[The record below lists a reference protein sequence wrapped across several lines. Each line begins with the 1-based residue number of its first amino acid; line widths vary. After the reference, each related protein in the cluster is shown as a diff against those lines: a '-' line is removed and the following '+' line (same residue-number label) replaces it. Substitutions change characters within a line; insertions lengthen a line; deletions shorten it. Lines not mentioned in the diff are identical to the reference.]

1 MSSRA
6 ELLVAVG
13 SWTICSVGMLVF
25 NKLAIKAFSP
35 ACTLV
40 AVQFLFSTVAMLLP
54 PFCSSLHIGS
64 LRDVLRWMTVIPFFT
79 GMILTSILALKDAP
93 MTLVL
98 TFRAM
103 SPMISLVVER
113 FYPNP
118 LRLSPL
124 MLLSLFGCLF
134 GMWLYLHDIP
144 KHHMTGVFWALL
156 NNLFAVGD
164 RLLQRLMLGKDQRP
178 VDISKTGVTLLN
190 NSLGLLPLLL
200 ACVLLTNEAGDIEP
214 AWQKLQGD
222 RWGQIWV
229 AMSCLVGV
237 GISYTGVWVQ
247 SLMSATS
254 MLVLINANKFAILFL
269 EVLVMRSK
277 TVGTCQI
284 LGATLSILFS
294 ILYGK
299 AREAVEQDAE
309 DEYDEELK
317 SLTEDED
324 DAEHSL
330 SGSEGP
336 SKSLE

>member
-1 MSSRA
+1 MST
-6 ELLVAVG
+6 ELLTAVG

-40 AVQFLFSTVAMLLP
+40 AVQFLFSAFAMLVP
-54 PFCSSLHIGS
+54 PFSSSLHIGS
-64 LRDVLRWMTVIPFFT
+64 SRDVMRWIIVIPFFT
-79 GMILTSILALKDAP
+79 GMILTSILALKEAP

-98 TFRAM
+98 TFRAL
-103 SPMISLVVER
+103 SPVLSLVVER

-134 GMWLYLHDIP
+134 GMWLYLHDMP
-144 KHHMTGVFWALL
+144 VQHMTGVFWAIL
-156 NNLFAVGD
+156 NNFFAVGD

-178 VDISKTGVTLLN
+178 VDISKTSVTLLN
-190 NSLGLLPLLL
+190 NSLGLVPLLL
-200 ACVLLTNEAGDIEP
+200 ACVFLTNEVGDIEP
-214 AWQKLQGD
+214 AWEKLKGD
-222 RWGQIWV
+222 HWGIAWV
-229 AMSCLVGV
+229 TMSCFVGV

-247 SLMSATS
+247 SLITATS

-269 EVLVMRSK
+269 EVFVMNTK
-277 TVGTCQI
+277 TVGTFQI
-284 LGATLSILFS
+284 LGATVSILAS

-299 AREAVEQDAE
+299 AREAVDQDA
-309 DEYDEELK
+309 DDDEELK
-317 SLTEDED
+317 SLTEDD
-324 DAEHSL
+324 DPDASFT
-330 SGSEGP
+330 GSEGN